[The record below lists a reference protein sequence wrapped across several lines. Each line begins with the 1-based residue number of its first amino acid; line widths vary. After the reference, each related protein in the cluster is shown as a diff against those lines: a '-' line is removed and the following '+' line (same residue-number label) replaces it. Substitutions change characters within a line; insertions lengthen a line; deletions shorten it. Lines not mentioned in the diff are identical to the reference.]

1 MQQFGY
7 PITGWDA
14 AHGLRLMDA
23 TPGMALPSALSMIA
37 RVKSG
42 ALLGIDAYLVEVD
55 VASRGLPKFSIIGL
69 AEEAVR
75 ESRERAK
82 AAIVNAGYKFPARRI
97 TPTFGIRE
105 FGAR

>member
-42 ALLGIDAYLVEVD
+42 ALLGIDAYLVEVEVD
-55 VASRGLPKFSIIGL
+55 VASRGLPKFSICI
-69 AEEAVR
+69 
-75 ESRERAK
+75 
-82 AAIVNAGYKFPARRI
+82 II
-97 TPTFGIRE
+97 
-105 FGAR
+105 